1 MGDKPV
7 VWIVGMNFNESEKEE
22 EFNEWYNNVHVPEV
36 LTAPGMVRAERFVAE
51 GSSQGLPK
59 YLAIYE
65 LEDEDAIK
73 KALSSKEM
81 SNAIRDFTKGWGKF
95 SSELSTVVYKHIG
108 P

>member
-7 VWIVGMNFNESEKEE
+7 IWIVGMNFNDSEKEE

-36 LTAPGMVRAERFVAE
+36 LTAPGVVSANRYFAE

-59 YLAIYE
+59 YIAIYE
-65 LEDEDAIK
+65 LESEDAIK
-73 KALSSKEM
+73 KAMSSKEM
-81 SNAIRDFTKGWGKF
+81 SSAIMDFTKSWGKF
-95 SSELSTVVYKHIG
+95 SSDLSTVIYKHIG